1 MRGVL
6 LAVLLLLL
14 TGCKER
20 APFVDNPSRIL
31 LDGKEYTQ
39 QEYLENFCT
48 EIQDDPECLKVS
60 TAISRDSVEFVKRKG
75 W

>member
-1 MRGVL
+1 MRGIL
-6 LAVLLLLL
+6 LAALVLLL
-14 TGCKER
+14 TGCKEG
-20 APFVDNPSRIL
+20 APFVDNPSRIF

-48 EIQDDPECLKVS
+48 EIPDDPECLKVS
-60 TAISRDSVEFVKRKG
+60 AALSRNSVEFVKRKG